1 MKLFKMDKPTYYYQI
16 NKERLQHLN
25 GINQDYYMKWF
36 NINEEAYN
44 LGSLGISKRSGIVE
58 IFTLETQPKAD
69 GKRPVF
75 PLC

>member
-1 MKLFKMDKPTYYYQI
+1 MKWFKMDKLTYYYQI

-44 LGSLGISKRSGIVE
+44 LGSLGILINVNDLLNLGQI
-58 IFTLETQPKAD
+58 
-69 GKRPVF
+69 
-75 PLC
+75 